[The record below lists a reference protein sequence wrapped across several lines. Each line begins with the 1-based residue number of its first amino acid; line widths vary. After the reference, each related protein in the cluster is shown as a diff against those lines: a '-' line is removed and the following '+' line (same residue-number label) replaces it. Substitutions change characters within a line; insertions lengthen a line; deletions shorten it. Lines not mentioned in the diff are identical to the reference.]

1 MCNEGIKPEYAKPF
15 KFCLKPEE
23 GVWAEDIVLAKD
35 IQKFFLTDLPLWVAI
50 LELLELCGDVLI
62 RDVNL
67 QFQ

>member
-1 MCNEGIKPEYAKPF
+1 MYLGIKPEYAKPF

-23 GVWAEDIVLAKD
+23 GVWAEDVVLAED
-35 IQKFFLTDLPLWVAI
+35 FQKFLLADLPLWIAI
-50 LELLELCGDVLI
+50 LELPELCGDVLI

>member
-1 MCNEGIKPEYAKPF
+1 MQSHLSS

-35 IQKFFLTDLPLWVAI
+35 IQKFFLTDLPLWVTI

>member
-1 MCNEGIKPEYAKPF
+1 MYNVGIKQEYAKPF

-23 GVWAEDIVLAKD
+23 RVWAEDVVLAED
-35 IQKFFLTDLPLWVAI
+35 FQKFLLADLPLWIAI